1 MKLIVQTIAA
11 AFCVITTCMLGGC
24 ASADASNQKALLSA
38 AGFRARTPETA
49 RQKELYASTPS
60 YHMQRID
67 AKGKVFYAYKDEKEG
82 IAYVGGEAEYQRY
95 QQLAVQQRVAR
106 DQYMA
111 AQMQRD
117 MAWNWYGSYGPRFY
131 W

>member
-1 MKLIVQTIAA
+1 MKLILQSIAA
-11 AFCVITTCMLGGC
+11 TFCILSAYLLGGC

-38 AGFRARTPETA
+38 AGFRARVPETA
-49 RQKELYASTPS
+49 RQKEIYAATPA

-67 AKGKVFYAYKDEKEG
+67 AKGNVFYAYKDEKEG

-95 QQLAVQQRVAR
+95 QQLAVQQRIAR

-117 MAWNWYGSYGPRFY
+117 MAWNWYGAYGPRFY
-131 W
+131 R